1 MSEIIKDV
9 LRAVASSLQIPTIII
24 LLLLILATIVL
35 LGTFIA
41 EFFTERKAL
50 KVNIPALIDEMQ
62 GKNTTELDEVVSGS
76 GLLKRQKEAAHE
88 LIVRIKYPN
97 DTREALARQ
106 IISDEESR
114 YNKITKFTDII
125 ARVAPMFGL
134 MGTLIPLGPGL
145 IALAQGDTKTLSES
159 LLIAFDTTVAGL
171 ICAAVA
177 YVISGIRKGWYEKYM
192 VGLETIMET
201 ILEEQNRER
210 LKAYRALQKKQ
221 TAKEDAE

>member
-171 ICAAVA
+171 FSAAVA

>member
-62 GKNTTELDEVVSGS
+62 GKNTTELDEVVSES

-171 ICAAVA
+171 ISAAVA

>member
-88 LIVRIKYPN
+88 NTMDHR
-97 DTREALARQ
+97 D
-106 IISDEESR
+106 
-114 YNKITKFTDII
+114 
-125 ARVAPMFGL
+125 GL
-134 MGTLIPLGPGL
+134 R
-145 IALAQGDTKTLSES
+145 TLSG
-159 LLIAFDTTVAGL
+159 TVCSA
-171 ICAAVA
+171 
-177 YVISGIRKGWYEKYM
+177 
-192 VGLETIMET
+192 
-201 ILEEQNRER
+201 
-210 LKAYRALQKKQ
+210 
-221 TAKEDAE
+221 